1 VGVMDE
7 RMWKWG
13 GLVLA
18 VVVILLLFLAM
29 QLG

>member
-1 VGVMDE
+1 
-7 RMWKWG
+7 MWKWG